1 MEDDGTTEMRAQ
13 GTYPGAQ
20 LHLFTAV
27 WVLRPQGELPVG
39 GQYLGITWSTRP
51 LSHLGAG
58 LGRFDDPVMTQF
70 PAALPLSP
78 APGGLD
84 TVLCPWINRRPEA

>member
-27 WVLRPQGELPVG
+27 WVLRPRGELPVG

-70 PAALPLSP
+70 PAALPLSLP
-78 APGGLD
+78 SHTEQAAP
-84 TVLCPWINRRPEA
+84 VFHAEI